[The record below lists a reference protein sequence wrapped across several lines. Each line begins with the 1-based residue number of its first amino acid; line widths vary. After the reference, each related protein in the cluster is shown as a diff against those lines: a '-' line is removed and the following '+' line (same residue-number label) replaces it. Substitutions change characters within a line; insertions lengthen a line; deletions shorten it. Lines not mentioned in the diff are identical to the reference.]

1 VVPAH
6 PETVAMSSDFWT
18 RLDELIASSEIVID
32 RPKGTVHPRY
42 SDLVF
47 PLDYGYLEGTTSGDG
62 DGIDV
67 WVGTAGHRQLTAIA
81 STVDMKKK
89 DAEIKLI
96 IGCTEAEIV
105 IIEKCHSGRYM
116 SCIIIR
122 READ

>member
-1 VVPAH
+1 MVPTH
-6 PETVAMSSDFWT
+6 SETIAMRRDFWT
-18 RLDELIASSEIVID
+18 KLDGLIASSEIIID
-32 RPKGTVHPRY
+32 RPKGTKHPKY
-42 SDLVF
+42 PDLIF
-47 PLDYGYLEGTTSGDG
+47 PLDYGYMEGTTGGDG

-67 WVGTAGHRQLTAIA
+67 WLGTAGHRQLTAIA
-81 STVDMKKK
+81 CTVDMKKK

-122 READ
+122 REGD